1 MNLLLF
7 PSVSVINIPKAID
20 RLCYRYP
27 SPLVDAIIEHEPGRR
42 ITAVKNVTVNE
53 DFFQG
58 HFPGAPVM
66 PGVLMIETLA
76 QVATI
81 LLMDGPEHGPHGRAW
96 LRGVDHAK
104 FRLQVV
110 PGDRLTLE
118 VTVGPRRDTL
128 ARVKAVASIN
138 GKVAAEA
145 ELVMGL
151 ERPVV
156 AAAADTSPA
165 QGTTATALA
174 GIHPTAIIHPSARV
188 GEGTVIGPYVTIG
201 ERVRI
206 GRDCRIGASCVIDGV
221 TEIGDANQIFPMT
234 SIGLVPQDLKFGG
247 EPTRVV
253 IGDRNVIREFVT
265 IHRGTAGGGGLT
277 SIGNHNL
284 LMAYTHIAHDCHIGN
299 ETIFGNAA
307 TLAGHV
313 EVEDYANVGAF
324 SGVHQF
330 CRVGKYAFIG
340 GYSVVTKDALPFAK
354 TVGNRAR
361 IYGINTIGLK
371 RRGFSPETIAELRRA
386 HRVLLHSATTRAVAQ
401 IERDPGLQSP
411 EVRYVVD
418 FIKSS
423 KRGVGLRRP
432 SRRLEEVVEE

>member
-1 MNLLLF
+1 M
-7 PSVSVINIPKAID
+7 INIPQAID

-27 SPLVDAIIEHEPGRR
+27 SPLVDAITEHEPGRR
-42 ITAVKNVTVNE
+42 IKAVKNVTVNE

-81 LLMDGPEHGPHGRAW
+81 LLMNGPESATVGRAW

-118 VTVGPRRDTL
+118 VTVGPRRESI
-128 ARVKAVASIN
+128 ARLKAVASIN
-138 GKVAAEA
+138 DKVAAEA

-151 ERPVV
+151 ES
-156 AAAADTSPA
+156 AAAN
-165 QGTTATALA
+165 
-174 GIHPTAIIHPSARV
+174 IHPTAIVTTSARV
-188 GEGTVIGPYVTIG
+188 GAGTVIGPFVTIG
-201 ERVRI
+201 ERVTI
-206 GRDCRIGASCVIDGV
+206 GRHNRIGASCVIDGV
-221 TEIGDANQIFPMT
+221 TEIGDGNEIFPMT

-247 EPTRVV
+247 EPTRVA

-277 SIGNHNL
+277 SIGDHNL
-284 LMAYTHIAHDCHIGN
+284 LMAYTHIAHDCHIGS

-361 IYGINTIGLK
+361 IYGINTIGLI
-371 RRGFSPETIAELRRA
+371 RRGFSQDTLAKLRRA
-386 HRVLLHSATTRAVAQ
+386 HRILLHANTSRAVAQ
-401 IERDPGLQSP
+401 IERDPSLQSP
-411 EVRYVVD
+411 EVRYVID
-418 FIKSS
+418 FIRSS

>member
-1 MNLLLF
+1 
-7 PSVSVINIPKAID
+7 VSID
-20 RLCYRYP
+20 IRAALERLCYRYP
-27 SPLVDAIIEHEPGRR
+27 SPLVDAISELEPGRR
-42 ITAVKNVTVNE
+42 VTAVKNVTVNE

-58 HFPGAPVM
+58 HFPGEPLM

-81 LLMDGPEHGPHGRAW
+81 LLTEVPDRASIRRTW
-96 LRGVDHAK
+96 LRGVDDAK
-104 FRLQVV
+104 FRMRVV

-118 VTVGPRRDTL
+118 VTAGAQRGPL
-128 ARVKAVASIN
+128 ARVRAVASLN
-138 GKVAAEA
+138 GQVAAEA
-145 ELVMGL
+145 QLLMGV
-151 ERPVV
+151 ER
-156 AAAADTSPA
+156 ADAPS
-165 QGTTATALA
+165 
-174 GIHPTAIIHPSARV
+174 IHPTAIIHAAATI
-188 GEGTVIGPYVTIG
+188 GAGTVIGPYATIG

-206 GRDCRIGASCVIDGV
+206 GRNCRIGASCVIDGV
-221 TEIGDANQIFPMT
+221 TEIGDDNQIFPMA

-277 SIGNHNL
+277 SIGHRNL
-284 LMAYTHIAHDCHIGN
+284 LMAYTHIAHDCHIGS

-313 EVEDYANVGAF
+313 LVEDYANVGAF

-340 GYSVVTKDALPFAK
+340 GYSVVTKDALPFVK

-361 IYGINTIGLK
+361 IYGINTIGLI
-371 RRGFSPETIAELRRA
+371 RRGFSQDTIAKLRRA
-386 HRVLLHSATTRAVAQ
+386 YRILLHANTSRALPQ
-401 IERDPGLQSP
+401 IEKDPTLQSP
-411 EVRYVVD
+411 EIRYLVE
-418 FIKSS
+418 FIRTS

>member
-1 MNLLLF
+1 M
-7 PSVSVINIPKAID
+7 ID
-20 RLCYRYP
+20 IRAALERLCYRYP
-27 SPLVDAIIEHEPGRR
+27 SPLVDTISEHEPGRR
-42 ITAVKNVTVNE
+42 VKAIKNVTVNE

-58 HFPGAPVM
+58 HFPGEPLM

-76 QVATI
+76 QVAT
-81 LLMDGPEHGPHGRAW
+81 LLLLEAPDGASIRRTW
-96 LRGVDHAK
+96 LRGVDEAK
-104 FRLQVV
+104 FRMRVV

-118 VTVGPRRDTL
+118 VTAGPQRGPL
-128 ARVKAVASIN
+128 AKLRAVASLD
-138 GKVAAEA
+138 GQVAAEA
-145 ELVMGL
+145 TLLMGVEYEKKDTKDAKDTK
-151 ERPVV
+151 ER
-156 AAAADTSPA
+156 AA
-165 QGTTATALA
+165 
-174 GIHPTAIIHPSARV
+174 IHPTAIVHPRAQI
-188 GEGTVIGPYVTIG
+188 GAGTVVGPYVSIG
-201 ERVRI
+201 EHVRI
-206 GRDCRIGASCVIDGV
+206 GRNNKVGASCVIDGV
-221 TEIGDANQIFPMT
+221 TEIGDDNEIFPMS

-265 IHRGTAGGGGLT
+265 IHRGTAGGGGIT
-277 SIGNHNL
+277 TIGNHNL
-284 LMAYTHIAHDCHIGN
+284 LMAYTHIAHDCIIGS

-313 EVEDYANVGAF
+313 LVEDFANVGAF

-361 IYGINTIGLK
+361 IYGINTIGLI
-371 RRGFSPETIAELRRA
+371 RRGFSQDTIAKLRRA
-386 HRVLLHSATTRAVAQ
+386 HRILLHANTSRAVAQ
-401 IERDPGLQSP
+401 IEGDPGLQSP
-411 EVRYVVD
+411 EVRYVID
-418 FIKSS
+418 FIRSS

>member
-1 MNLLLF
+1 M
-7 PSVSVINIPKAID
+7 SAIDIPTAID

-27 SPLVDAIIEHEPGRR
+27 SPLVDAITEHEPGRR
-42 ITAVKNVTVNE
+42 IKAVKNVTVNE

-81 LLMDGPEHGPHGRAW
+81 LLMNGPDGAGIGRAW
-96 LRGVDHAK
+96 LRGVDNAK

-110 PGDRLTLE
+110 PGDRLTLD
-118 VTVGPRRDTL
+118 VTVGPRRETL

-138 GKVAAEA
+138 DKVAAEA
-145 ELVMGL
+145 ELVMGI
-151 ERPVV
+151 ESGS
-156 AAAADTSPA
+156 AD
-165 QGTTATALA
+165 
-174 GIHPTAIIHPSARV
+174 IHQTAIVHAGARI
-188 GEGTVIGPYVTIG
+188 GAGTVIGPYVTIG

-221 TEIGDANQIFPMT
+221 TEIGDGNQIFPMT

-277 SIGNHNL
+277 SIGHHNL
-284 LMAYTHIAHDCHIGN
+284 LMAYTHIAHDCHIGSD
-299 ETIFGNAA
+299 TIFGNAA

-313 EVEDYANVGAF
+313 EVEDFANVGAF

-361 IYGINTIGLK
+361 IYGINTIGLI
-371 RRGFSPETIAELRRA
+371 RRGFSQDTIAKLRRA
-386 HRVLLHSATTRAVAQ
+386 YRILLHSNTSRAVAQ

-418 FIKSS
+418 FIRSS

-432 SRRLEEVVEE
+432 SRRLEEVVED